1 MENIMES
8 SMWLILL
15 VIAVPVLMVLND
27 KYKWSDKA
35 VGTPPT
41 KKETKVN
48 TFKAPSS
55 QKLMKFTKKELLEF
69 ALNNGIVVT
78 PSKTKAEIIKQI
90 RKN

>member
-1 MENIMES
+1 MES

-15 VIAVPVLMVLND
+15 IIAVPVLMVLND

-35 VGTPPT
+35 VGTPPVA
-41 KKETKVN
+41 KKEN
-48 TFKAPSS
+48 TFKAPSA

-69 ALNNGIVVT
+69 ALNNNIVVT
-78 PSKTKAEIIKQI
+78 PSKTKADIIKQI

>member
-15 VIAVPVLMVLND
+15 IIAVPVLMVLND

-35 VGTPPT
+35 VGTPPVA
-41 KKETKVN
+41 KKEN
-48 TFKAPSS
+48 TFKAPSA

-69 ALNNGIVVT
+69 ALNNNIVVT
-78 PSKTKAEIIKQI
+78 PSKTKADIIKQI